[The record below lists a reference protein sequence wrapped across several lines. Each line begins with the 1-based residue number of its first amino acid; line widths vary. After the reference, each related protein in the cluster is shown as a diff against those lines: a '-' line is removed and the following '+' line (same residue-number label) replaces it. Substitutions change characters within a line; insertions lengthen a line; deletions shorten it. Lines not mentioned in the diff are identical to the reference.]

1 MKAEQVKE
9 IFAQISAV
17 MTENRDYLI
26 ELDQQNG
33 DGDLGISMSEGY
45 EAVVHYLESAEEKDL
60 GKLFMGCARTFNE
73 AAPSSLGTITSFGLM
88 GMAKALKGKEEAPFA
103 EAAQAMEK
111 GLENIMA
118 KGGAKPGEKT
128 IIDALDPG
136 IRTLLE
142 YAGLGIAVENA
153 CKSCLAA
160 ADRVTASN
168 DKDGVAIEIEK
179 FLEG

>member
-88 GMAKALKGKEEAPFA
+88 GMAKALKGKERRSNNKKASIRR
-103 EAAQAMEK
+103 K
-111 GLENIMA
+111 GQI
-118 KGGAKPGEKT
+118 G
-128 IIDALDPG
+128 
-136 IRTLLE
+136 
-142 YAGLGIAVENA
+142 
-153 CKSCLAA
+153 S
-160 ADRVTASN
+160 
-168 DKDGVAIEIEK
+168 
-179 FLEG
+179 